1 MRLTKLNSKSLE
13 SDILKFINFYLKK
26 LVYKS
31 HSLKKSSKIRL
42 GIDQF
47 LLDYS
52 LRKHNTV
59 VLKKN
64 NFFDQLQFMQSGLI
78 PVMLYR
84 IAKNIIK
91 DNLKN
96 GKDLVSL
103 NRILCSVEIYL
114 NSEIDSGFNIDH
126 GYGSVIGSRSKIG
139 KNFLMHSNCVVGHKL
154 FSLNEKGPNIL
165 NNVTMCVNS
174 TILGPVTVK
183 NNYIVKPFEVYS

>member
-1 MRLTKLNSKSLE
+1 MRLIKLNSKSLE

-31 HSLKKSSKIRL
+31 HLLKKSSKIRL

-52 LRKHNTV
+52 LRKRNTV

-64 NFFDQLQFMQSGLI
+64 NFFDQLQFLQPGLI
-78 PVMLYR
+78 PVLLYR

-96 GKDLVSL
+96 GKDLVIL

-114 NSEIDSGFNIDH
+114 NSEIDIGFNIDH

-139 KNFLMHSNCVVGHKL
+139 KIFDAFKL
-154 FSLNEKGPNIL
+154 CCGTQVIF
-165 NNVTMCVNS
+165 T
-174 TILGPVTVK
+174 
-183 NNYIVKPFEVYS
+183 